1 MDVEG
6 RLKNYMWIFNC
17 LQGGGKGVCWYPC
30 PLSPVSK
37 GQLFF
42 EFSLVRPKEETLPCV
57 SGFLSTETVK

>member
-17 LQGGGKGVCWYPC
+17 LQGGGKGMCWYPY
-30 PLSPVSK
+30 PPSPVFK

-42 EFSLVRPKEETLPCV
+42 EFSLVRPKEENPTMPRQASYLQK
-57 SGFLSTETVK
+57 L